1 MKHSKIMQNNTHKNN
16 EWHWFTGGIIVSL
29 LAMATY
35 IVFQALSYKSYPF
48 GITASFGSVAAWFQY
63 PFAALAENPIIQKYS
78 SSPSTIISITM
89 LFSVAI
95 GGFVAAKLNKNYA
108 PEVIPSVWKKYH
120 GPSVW
125 KRFAVVLVGG
135 FLLGLGALLA
145 SGCTTG
151 NILQGWAHLSLG
163 SMVAGA
169 SFFITGII
177 MAKILY
183 PKTGGR
189 K

>member
-1 MKHSKIMQNNTHKNN
+1 MNLKTMKQKHTQNG
-16 EWHWFTGGIIVSL
+16 EWHWFTGGIIVSV
-29 LAMATY
+29 LAMASY

-48 GITASFGSVAAWFQY
+48 GITASFGSIATLFKY
-63 PFAALAENPIIQKYS
+63 PFSALADNPVIQKYS
-78 SSPSTIISITM
+78 NSPAAVISVTM
-89 LFSVAI
+89 IFSIAL
-95 GGFVAAKLNKNYA
+95 GGFAAAKINKNYA
-108 PEVIPSVWKKYH
+108 PELIPSVWKKYH
-120 GPSVW
+120 GQGIW
-125 KRFAVVLVGG
+125 KRLIIVLMGG
-135 FLLGLGALLA
+135 FLLGLGAALA

-163 SMVAGA
+163 SIVAGA